1 MATAS
6 LGRTEEWLALTNKN
20 QWLMTDPLLTRIAL
34 TDPARALSLQLR
46 LFPDASSP

>member
-6 LGRTEEWLALTNKN
+6 LGRTEEWLALPNKN